1 MKIRLLVL
9 SMVMILGGS
18 AFAQNTLVKGLV
30 QDSVSHQGEMFA
42 SVRIFKQKK
51 MDKPVAMFVTDKNG
65 AFKSQVS
72 NVGEYTIVISSMGR
86 NDVSHNFKLKGESTK
101 DFGILYISDNAKQLK
116 GVAVTAQKPLVK
128 MEVDKMSYS
137 VENDVDSKSSNTL
150 DMLRKVPMVTVDGND
165 NITVNGSSSFKV
177 YVDGKPNVM
186 LSSNPGQ
193 ILKNMPASM
202 IKNIEVVTNPGA
214 KYDAE
219 GVGGVLNIVMNKING
234 QSANMNNLSATI
246 RGQVGNRGYGGS
258 VYGAMQQGK
267 LSMSV
272 NMSVNHNKM
281 KDMDVTSDREQT
293 SASGSSLMNT
303 SNNSENTNDFKMANM
318 SMSYEIDSL
327 RLLSASFGL
336 MGFDND
342 NDGKGLTSMS
352 GGFYGNGLSY
362 GNSTNSKMNR
372 YSINGSVDYQRS
384 FAGHKDRTLTLSYL
398 ISTSPTKNKTL
409 SYFNTDVTTSLLNLT
424 DRYTDAHNNTV
435 EHTFQADYSTP
446 LHKMFIL
453 DAGAKYIIRNNT
465 STSDYYHIINDV
477 RTLDTASSLDYKHT
491 NDILAGY
498 AEMTAKINALSLKGG
513 LRYEHTWQQVKYL
526 AGVGQNF
533 DLNYGNLVPS
543 GSILYKLAETQNI
556 GLAYNMRI
564 SRPNITM
571 LSPYVDKSDPTA
583 LSYGN
588 TNLDCE
594 KSHNINLVYNFFT
607 MKWMVNLTLRESIC
621 DNAIE
626 RYSFYDG
633 NGLLNST
640 YGNIVKNHQTG
651 LNAYINFNAS
661 KNTRIMLN
669 GGMSYVDLKS
679 AELGLSNNGWQGNLM
694 AGLQQTLPLNLKLSA
709 NVMTSTKTYNLQ
721 GYSTGYNIVMGSL
734 SRTFLNDRL
743 SLSVTG
749 VMPLGGSHLDIK
761 SYTKGKDFVNR
772 SCTSIP
778 LSIAMFSASYTIGG
792 RNAAV
797 KKTKHTISN
806 DDMKQEKSQS
816 ETIGN
821 MMQ

>member
-293 SASGSSLMNT
+293 SASGNSLMNT